1 MMGYFLHNE
10 DKFDPCRRSSY
21 EIKRCRSIK
30 SVTRQEAEDFSMTH
44 LKSDCL
50 IVLCSAFCTAQE
62 ILRILLKQDTALL
75 SHVSQSVSVSV
86 TGVTSQVFSII

>member
-10 DKFDPCRRSSY
+10 VKFDPCRRSSY

-30 SVTRQEAEDFSMTH
+30 LVTRQEAEDFSMTH
-44 LKSDCL
+44 LKSDRL

-62 ILRILLKQDTALL
+62 IFYMTPVANPMSYDL
-75 SHVSQSVSVSV
+75 
-86 TGVTSQVFSII
+86 